1 VRIVRAEQNSGMENV
16 MRKQK
21 RQSPAKRFRR
31 FVVPAI
37 VVAAILAI
45 TAVTVISRQDRA
57 ARAAAAEPVTAP
69 GATSSRTY
77 VTRRIGGQDILIDSQ
92 TGETKPLT
100 PQEAQKLAEGLAPML
115 DNSADGLVKVRHADG
130 SVSMDLEGRFQNVT
144 VARVSSDGTI
154 EQSCVD
160 NPRDAAKFFGI
171 NPELIEK
178 ASTSRKKVNL
188 NQQ

>member
-1 VRIVRAEQNSGMENV
+1 MS
-16 MRKQK
+16 KQK
-21 RQSPAKRFRR
+21 RQSPAKRLRR
-31 FVVPAI
+31 FVAPAI

-45 TAVTVISRQDRA
+45 TAITVISRQHRA
-57 ARAAAAEPVTAP
+57 AKASVAASVAP
-69 GATSSRTY
+69 TSSTSNRTY
-77 VTRRIGGQDILIDSQ
+77 VTRRVGGQEILIDSQ

-115 DNSADGLVKVRHADG
+115 DDSADGLEPVRHADG
-130 SVSMDLEGRFQNVT
+130 STSIDLQGRFQNVA
-144 VARVSSDGTI
+144 VARVNSDGTL

-160 NPRDAAKFFGI
+160 NKRDAAKFFGI

-178 ASTSRKKVNL
+178 ASTARKKVTP

>member
-1 VRIVRAEQNSGMENV
+1 MMS
-16 MRKQK
+16 KQK
-21 RQSPAKRFRR
+21 RNRPAKRFGR

-37 VVAAILAI
+37 LVAAILAI
-45 TAVTVISRQDRA
+45 TAITVISRQYSA
-57 ARAAAAEPVTAP
+57 ARASAARPATAVSAA
-69 GATSSRTY
+69 GNHTY
-77 VTRRIGGQDILIDSQ
+77 VTRNVGGQEIQIDSQ
-92 TGETKPLT
+92 TGDTKPLT

-115 DNSADGLVKVRHADG
+115 DNSADGLVKVRHANG
-130 SVSMDLEGRFQNVT
+130 SVTMDLQGRFQNVT

-178 ASTSRKKVNL
+178 ASTRRQKVNP
-188 NQQ
+188 N